1 MKKTIKESDS
11 ISSFLKKEKI
21 LYFTQKKGQKK
32 MKKKFKCEIDCAACA
47 AKVEDAIK
55 KLEGVNDATV
65 NFMMQKFTLDAD
77 DEKFDSILQKAIEVG
92 KKIEPD
98 FSVEFKK

>member
-1 MKKTIKESDS
+1 
-11 ISSFLKKEKI
+11 
-21 LYFTQKKGQKK
+21 

-55 KLEGVNDATV
+55 KIDGVTDAKV
-65 NFMMQKFTLDAD
+65 NFLMQKFTLEAE
-77 DEKFDSILQKAIEVG
+77 DERVDEILKTAIETG

-98 FSVEFKK
+98 FSVEL

>member
-1 MKKTIKESDS
+1 
-11 ISSFLKKEKI
+11 
-21 LYFTQKKGQKK
+21 

-55 KLEGVNDATV
+55 KIDGVTDAKV
-65 NFMMQKFTLDAD
+65 NFLTQKFTLEAE
-77 DEKFDSILQKAIEVG
+77 DERFDEILKTAIETG

-98 FSVEFKK
+98 FSVEL

>member
-1 MKKTIKESDS
+1 MKKNYFSNKERT
-11 ISSFLKKEKI
+11 K
-21 LYFTQKKGQKK
+21 T

-55 KLEGVNDATV
+55 KLDGVNDASV
-65 NFMMQKFTLDAD
+65 NFMMQKFTLDAV
-77 DEKFDSILQKAIEVG
+77 DEKFDSILEEAIKVG

-98 FSVEFKK
+98 FSVELK

>member
-1 MKKTIKESDS
+1 
-11 ISSFLKKEKI
+11 
-21 LYFTQKKGQKK
+21 

-55 KLEGVNDATV
+55 KIDGVNDATV
-65 NFMMQKFTLDAD
+65 NFMMQKFTLDAVD
-77 DEKFDSILQKAIEVG
+77 DRFDEILEQAIKTG

-98 FSVEFKK
+98 FSVETK

>member
-1 MKKTIKESDS
+1 
-11 ISSFLKKEKI
+11 
-21 LYFTQKKGQKK
+21 

-55 KLEGVNDATV
+55 KIDGVTDAKV
-65 NFMMQKFTLDAD
+65 NFLMQKFTLEAED
-77 DEKFDSILQKAIEVG
+77 DRFDEILKIAIETG

-98 FSVEFKK
+98 FSVEL

>member
-1 MKKTIKESDS
+1 
-11 ISSFLKKEKI
+11 
-21 LYFTQKKGQKK
+21 

-55 KLEGVNDATV
+55 KINGVTDAKV
-65 NFMMQKFTLDAD
+65 NFLMQKFTLEAE
-77 DEKFDSILQKAIEVG
+77 DERFDEILKTAIETG

-98 FSVEFKK
+98 FSVEL

>member
-1 MKKTIKESDS
+1 
-11 ISSFLKKEKI
+11 
-21 LYFTQKKGQKK
+21 

-55 KLEGVNDATV
+55 KLDGVNDASV
-65 NFMMQKFTLDAD
+65 NFMMQKFTLDAE
-77 DEKFDSILQKAIEVG
+77 DEKFDSILEETIKVG

-98 FSVEFKK
+98 FSVELK

>member
-1 MKKTIKESDS
+1 MLEEKKN
-11 ISSFLKKEKI
+11 
-21 LYFTQKKGQKK
+21 

-55 KLEGVNDATV
+55 KIDGVTDAKV
-65 NFMMQKFTLDAD
+65 NFLMQKFTLEAED
-77 DEKFDSILQKAIEVG
+77 DKFDEILKTAIETG

-98 FSVEFKK
+98 FSVEL

>member
-1 MKKTIKESDS
+1 
-11 ISSFLKKEKI
+11 
-21 LYFTQKKGQKK
+21 

-55 KLEGVNDATV
+55 KIDGVTDAKV
-65 NFMMQKFTLDAD
+65 NFLMQKFTLEAE
-77 DEKFDSILQKAIEVG
+77 DERFDEILKTAIETS

-98 FSVEFKK
+98 FSVEL

>member
-1 MKKTIKESDS
+1 
-11 ISSFLKKEKI
+11 
-21 LYFTQKKGQKK
+21 

-55 KLEGVNDATV
+55 KIDGVTDAKV
-65 NFMMQKFTLDAD
+65 NFLMQKFTLEAEAD
-77 DEKFDSILQKAIEVG
+77 KFDEILKTAIETG

-98 FSVEFKK
+98 FSVEL